1 MDRER
6 IVFRRFA
13 VGQLAVWGIFAGI
26 SYGFRFGSESES
38 RPFVAFYGLL
48 AVSFVLYFATLF
60 RFWKSGEE
68 VISWRSVLLWAA
80 LFRLPLVFASH
91 PVQEIDYYRYLWDG
105 RCLVA
110 GVSPYE
116 FAPAEVDR
124 LRETVDPVS
133 GPALELVGI
142 LDRSASWE
150 TIFSRIDHREVPT
163 IYPIT
168 SQIVFAASV
177 SLLPDSA
184 SVFARLVVWRIVLTL
199 FDLGVVVLL
208 FGWLRRLGAPPGR
221 AILYGWCPLV
231 LKEFAN
237 AAHMDVIAIF
247 FVVAMGALFSAA
259 AGKERS
265 SPGGRI
271 WMAWAAWTAAVLAKW
286 YPLLL
291 APLLLSYS
299 WARWQWKGLLPA
311 ATALLLI
318 AAVVFVPLFL
328 KESDSGRETEGMR
341 TFLERWEMND
351 LLFSIVRENAKIS
364 AKVNDARGREDPW
377 YSVVPDSWRR
387 GWSNQVAAMLS
398 EAGFDQETDIAFRT
412 AQGVSAVIIL
422 SAATWLSLRRWPS
435 GMAGAAEWGRRC
447 FWLLVVA
454 WYLSA
459 TQNPWYWCWVLPFA
473 VFVRSRIGWAVA
485 AFTTLYYLRFW
496 LIYRY
501 PEPAWLGLS
510 GSRWFDEV
518 VVWFE
523 HAPILLV
530 WLGGGFLRL
539 AGKKRGIKTGPTSS

>member
-6 IVFRRFA
+6 IAFRRFA
-13 VGQLAVWGIFAGI
+13 VGQLAVWVLFAVI
-26 SYGFRFGSESES
+26 SCGFRFGSESES
-38 RPFVAFYGLL
+38 RPFAAFYGLI

-68 VISWRSVLLWAA
+68 MISWRSVLMWAA
-80 LFRLPLVFASH
+80 LFRLPLVFASY

-116 FAPAEVDR
+116 YAPAELDR
-124 LRETVDPVS
+124 LRDTVDPMP
-133 GPALELVGI
+133 GPARELVGI
-142 LDRSASWE
+142 LDRSSSWE
-150 TIFSRIDHREVPT
+150 TIFSRIDHREVAT

-177 SLLPDSA
+177 WLLPDSEP
-184 SVFARLVVWRIVLTL
+184 VFARLVVWRIVLTL

-208 FGWLRRLGAPPGR
+208 LGWLRRLGAPPAR

-247 FVVAMGALFSAA
+247 FVVATGGLFAA
-259 AGKERS
+259 AAAKETS
-265 SPGGRI
+265 SLGGRV

-291 APLLLSYS
+291 APLLLSYT
-299 WARWQWKGLLPA
+299 WARWRWKGLLPA
-311 ATALLLI
+311 AMALLLI
-318 AAVVFVPLFL
+318 AAVVFVPLL
-328 KESDSGRETEGMR
+328 REKSDPGRETEGMR

-351 LLFSIVRENAKIS
+351 LLFSIVRENVKRREQATG
-364 AKVNDARGREDPW
+364 GRLDPW
-377 YSVVPDSWRR
+377 YSVIPDSWRE
-387 GWSNQVAAMLS
+387 GWHGAVGFIMKK
-398 EAGFDQETDIAFRT
+398 AGLAVETDIAFRT
-412 AQGVSAVIIL
+412 AQGVSAMIIL
-422 SAATWLSLRRWPS
+422 SAATWLSLRRWS
-435 GMAGAAEWGRRC
+435 QGGAGAEEWGRRC
-447 FWLLVVA
+447 FWLLAVA

-459 TQNPWYWCWVLPFA
+459 TQNPWYWCWALPFA
-473 VFVRSRIGWAVA
+473 VFVRSRIVWAVA

-501 PEPAWLGLS
+501 PETAWLGLS

-518 VVWFE
+518 IVWFE
-523 HAPILLV
+523 HGPILIAGIV
-530 WLGGGFLRL
+530 VALRRFFRD
-539 AGKKRGIKTGPTSS
+539 AGNKFRLRRLSSQ